1 MFEKRTNRCHY
12 EIDSNMQLIVESN
25 VEQVAFTTDEST
37 GLKTFIIAASSQN
50 KDLTSIYEIMRLNPL
65 VQQ

>member
-1 MFEKRTNRCHY
+1 
-12 EIDSNMQLIVESN
+12 MQLIVESN